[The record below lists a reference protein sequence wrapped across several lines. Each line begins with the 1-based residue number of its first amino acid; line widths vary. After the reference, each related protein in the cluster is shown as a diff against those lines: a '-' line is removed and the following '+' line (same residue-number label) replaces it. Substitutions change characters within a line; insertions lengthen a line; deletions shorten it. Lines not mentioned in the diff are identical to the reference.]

1 LTKCNGKDTIF
12 LETNKI
18 FGGIFMKKQKK
29 DRLYEVMNAL
39 GLTDY
44 RVYTDVPEIT
54 KNMMV
59 KLRNGETKDASS
71 RLLEPFCKY
80 YRQVNPSYILTG
92 EGSMLTSG
100 DQTINAK
107 GSTITG
113 SNNRTINVSS
123 HEKSDVSPVRSYLR
137 EELVNVPYVPIDA
150 KASFVESLYET
161 TYDMDTYGVM
171 SENGEDLSSGEY
183 VVFQINGDSMLQ
195 SVPSMSKV
203 LAKRIPEE
211 KWESAEGVVFIVYG
225 KTLTVK
231 RILKNSLYGKNVLIL
246 KADNAAYGQMD
257 VERSE
262 IRGMWQAIRIVSMKI
277 L

>member
-1 LTKCNGKDTIF
+1 MERAERIKKAYEYLRFQGLVGTQEEVAKKMNRQRTNVSSALNGEK
-12 LETNKI
+12 
-18 FGGIFMKKQKK
+18 
-29 DRLYEVMNAL
+29 RY
-39 GLTDY
+39 LTDSFV
-44 RVYTDVPEIT
+44 RDFCQTFGTINPEWIIT
-54 KNMMV
+54 
-59 KLRNGETKDASS
+59 GDG
-71 RLLEPFCKY
+71 P
-80 YRQVNPSYILTG
+80 
-92 EGSMLTSG
+92 MLTSG

-113 SNNRTINVSS
+113 SNNRTINVPS